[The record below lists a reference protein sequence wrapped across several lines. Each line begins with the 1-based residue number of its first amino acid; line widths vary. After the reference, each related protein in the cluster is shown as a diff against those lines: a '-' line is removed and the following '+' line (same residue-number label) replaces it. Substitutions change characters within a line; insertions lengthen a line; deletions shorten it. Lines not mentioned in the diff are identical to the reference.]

1 MPMTCEGYF
10 ICHKFVLKHFLIFKE
25 AVFPLAVSILE
36 VKYKTYFL
44 KQVQYLVTELQPD
57 ILKIVI
63 YTYGRSA
70 LKSYE
75 EN

>member
-44 KQVQYLVTELQPD
+44 KQV
-57 ILKIVI
+57 
-63 YTYGRSA
+63 
-70 LKSYE
+70 
-75 EN
+75 